1 MFKSEEENCKMC
13 REGTEA
19 GVVVVEEGIIFPKSV
34 LSQTIPLWSASV
46 ILTLDLGDKRLKSSS
61 EFSAVTTLRVLL
73 HACSSFLV
81 F

>member
-13 REGTEA
+13 RERTES
-19 GVVVVEEGIIFPKSV
+19 GVVVEEEIIFPKSV
-34 LSQTIPLWSASV
+34 LSQTIPLWSIRV
-46 ILTLDLGDKRLKSSS
+46 ILTLDLGGKRLQSSS

-73 HACSSFLV
+73 LVCSSFPV